1 MRTVLTEIKRIE
13 DALPAVREAGIAA
26 LHRLLAVAKGDT
38 GQSGVVAR
46 FLLGVYNGSDFKFD
60 LTDLRYLDSNLV
72 EDCLAL
78 LRMDSNPEKEVH
90 QYIENGQEI
99 WQGLRRTWI
108 NDDGQL
114 FAEIKKSSKY
124 AHQADWC
131 RNSPCGYPF
140 RVRIE
145 VDSLDDFIVKGGV
158 GGRYR
163 ISDLNLY
170 LMDGGKKIRVH

>member
-1 MRTVLTEIKRIE
+1 MRPILIE
-13 DALPAVREAGIAA
+13 LKQHQEQLPAVREAGIEA
-26 LHRLLAVAKGDT
+26 LQRLLKVALGDT
-38 GQSGVVAR
+38 GQSGVAAR
-46 FLLGVYNGSDFKFD
+46 FLLGLYNGSDFKFD
-60 LTDLRYLDSNLV
+60 LNELRYLDSNLV

-99 WQGLRRTWI
+99 WQGLRRAWI

-131 RNSPCGYPF
+131 RNGPCGYPF

-145 VDSLDDFIVKGGV
+145 VDSFDDFIVKGGV

-163 ISDLNLY
+163 LSDVNLY
-170 LMDGGKKIRVH
+170 LMDGGKKVRVH

>member
-1 MRTVLTEIKRIE
+1 MHKILIQEMHHQE
-13 DALPAVREAGIAA
+13 LLPAVREAGIAA
-26 LHRLLAVAKGDT
+26 LHRLLKVAHSGT
-38 GQSGVVAR
+38 GQSAVAAR
-46 FLLGVYNGSDFKFD
+46 FLLGLYNGRDFKFD
-60 LTDLRYLDSNLV
+60 LTDLRYLDTSLV

-78 LRMDSNPEKEVH
+78 LRMDSTPEMEVH

-99 WQGLRRTWI
+99 WQGLRRSWI
-108 NDDGQL
+108 TDEGQL

-131 RNSPCGYPF
+131 RNGPCGYPF

-158 GGRYR
+158 GGQYR
-163 ISDLNLY
+163 LSDVNLY

>member
-1 MRTVLTEIKRIE
+1 MQAVITEIKRLE
-13 DALPAVREAGIAA
+13 ETLPAVREAGIEA
-26 LHRLLAVAKGDT
+26 LQRVLKVAQGVT

-46 FLLGVYNGSDFKFD
+46 FLLGLYNGSDFKFD

-90 QYIENGQEI
+90 QYIENGQAI
-99 WQGLRRTWI
+99 WQELRRDWI
-108 NDDGQL
+108 SDDGQL

-124 AHQADWC
+124 AHQVDWC
-131 RNSPCGYPF
+131 RNGPCGYPF

-163 ISDLNLY
+163 LSDVNLY

>member
-1 MRTVLTEIKRIE
+1 MQAVITEIKRIE
-13 DALPAVREAGIAA
+13 EALPSVREAGVEA
-26 LHRLLAVAKGDT
+26 LHRLLKVAQGVT
-38 GQSGVVAR
+38 GQSGVAAR
-46 FLLGVYNGSDFKFD
+46 FLLGLYNGPDFKFD
-60 LTDLRYLDSNLV
+60 LTDLRYMDSTLV

-78 LRMDSNPEKEVH
+78 LRMDSNPEQEVH

-99 WQGLRRTWI
+99 WQQLRRDWI
-108 NDDGQL
+108 SDEGQL

-131 RNSPCGYPF
+131 RNGPCGYPF

-145 VDSLDDFIVKGGV
+145 ADSYDGYIVKGGV
-158 GGRYR
+158 GGRYSL
-163 ISDLNLY
+163 SDVNLY